1 MIFALRRVRNAL
13 FVTILFNRIIMEK
26 ISKRI
31 ANPFLVYGY
40 EGPHYFCDREEE
52 TRKLISALSNGR
64 NVTLAAPRRLGKTGL
79 IHNAFHQIQNSEEDI
94 ICIYVDIFPTR
105 NFADFV
111 QLFGKAV
118 FDSLQSRGERFLSK
132 VISLL
137 SSCRPTISIDPLTG
151 SPNFSI
157 DIAPSMEERTLSDI
171 FDFLEKSDTPVYIA
185 IDEFQQV
192 TTYPERGTEAM
203 LRSRI
208 QFMHNIQFIFSGSQ
222 QHLIYDMFISA
233 KRPFYNSSQIMTLST
248 IPADSY
254 YRFAESLLS
263 EADRTIDRSVFQFI
277 YDSFEGHTWYVQS
290 ILNRLYERGGDITE
304 RNQAMNAILDI
315 IRENSM
321 IYQSTMSL
329 LPDKQIRVLK
339 ALAKEGKTPTP
350 NKGSFIQR
358 YKLKAASTVS
368 SALKSLIDKE
378 LVYRSPEGYSVYDRF
393 LEIWLRDES

>member
-1 MIFALRRVRNAL
+1 
-13 FVTILFNRIIMEK
+13 
-26 ISKRI
+26 
-31 ANPFLVYGY
+31 
-40 EGPHYFCDREEE
+40 
-52 TRKLISALSNGR
+52 
-64 NVTLAAPRRLGKTGL
+64 
-79 IHNAFHQIQNSEEDI
+79 
-94 ICIYVDIFPTR
+94 
-105 NFADFV
+105 
-111 QLFGKAV
+111 
-118 FDSLQSRGERFLSK
+118 
-132 VISLL
+132 
-137 SSCRPTISIDPLTG
+137 
-151 SPNFSI
+151 
-157 DIAPSMEERTLSDI
+157 
-171 FDFLEKSDTPVYIA
+171 
-185 IDEFQQV
+185 
-192 TTYPERGTEAM
+192 
-203 LRSRI
+203 
-208 QFMHNIQFIFSGSQ
+208 MHNIQFIFSGSQ